1 MKQIKQIIL
10 SSILISLILLA
21 VSDAYGKKVKV
32 SKIQT
37 RMEAKALKYQ
47 KKGAL
52 AVVGIAV
59 SNATRPDMGK
69 RKAIAAAQQ
78 EMAEASRA
86 LVEATTHSFLEEVG
100 IGLNSEQND
109 LAKIIIDITS
119 SKVLKGAMV
128 EKFDYYQARLQKK
141 NNTATYYVL
150 YVINP
155 KTIYKSMEMALQN
168 HEKGSEENLY
178 QRYVDSEAKK
188 EHDAKVTK
196 FQEEFGI
203 N

>member
-10 SSILISLILLA
+10 RSILIGLMLL
-21 VSDAYGKKVKV
+21 VVPYAYGKKVKV

-37 RMEAKALKYQ
+37 KMEAKALKYQ

-109 LAKIIIDITS
+109 LAKTIIDVTS

-128 EKFDYYQARLQKK
+128 EKFDYYQAKLQKK
-141 NNTATYYVL
+141 NNTATYFVL

-168 HEKGSEENLY
+168 NEKGSKENLY
-178 QRYVDSEAKK
+178 QRYIDSEAKK
-188 EHDAKVTK
+188 EHDAKVAK
-196 FQEEFGI
+196 FQEEFGV